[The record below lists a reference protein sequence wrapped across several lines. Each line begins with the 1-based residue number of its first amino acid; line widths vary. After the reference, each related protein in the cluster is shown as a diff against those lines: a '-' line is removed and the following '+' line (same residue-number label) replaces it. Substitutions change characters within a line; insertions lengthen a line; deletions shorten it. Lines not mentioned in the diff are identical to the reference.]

1 MTLNDLNMILN
12 NFEKNLKNKFF
23 RNLHTLEALDEPTA
37 KWNVP
42 LNDGNHVIEFEHG
55 TATGR
60 RLVRIDGKEIF
71 HRDWMFNLVGDEV
84 FMFNGNKFVIRIDPI
99 PGKYIFYINHTYR
112 SIKRSHSLN
121 KLHRFKIFLHIVG
134 EWQDLQTFC
143 EIAVKNFG
151 NLVG

>member
-1 MTLNDLNMILN
+1 MILN
-12 NFEKNLKNKFF
+12 NLEIQPWTKKFF
-23 RNLHTLEALDEPTA
+23 RSLHTLEALDEPTA

-99 PGKYIFYINHTYR
+99 PGKSFYINYT
-112 SIKRSHSLN
+112 SISFN
-121 KLHRFKIFLHIVG
+121 
-134 EWQDLQTFC
+134 
-143 EIAVKNFG
+143 
-151 NLVG
+151 